1 MPAPT
6 HPSNLQRR
14 IHAGG
19 GRVLEQRKSI
29 GVRIHTTPQV
39 GADGKLRCFLGFF
52 QVVPLVPWMPQ
63 IQITAWASSVCH

>member
-19 GRVLEQRKSI
+19 GRVLEQRKST
-29 GVRIHTTPQV
+29 GVRIHTTRRRWGPTGSQLGRPTDVHTATTTHLNFVQV
-39 GADGKLRCFLGFF
+39 
-52 QVVPLVPWMPQ
+52 
-63 IQITAWASSVCH
+63 